1 MMINQPA
8 FGPAIPGIETAR
20 LKMRGHR
27 RDDLDDCYAMWSDP
41 IVVRFIG
48 GTPSTPQRTWLRLL
62 AYRGHWELMG
72 FGYWV
77 VEEKA
82 TGSFVGEVG
91 FADFKRDIASSMQ
104 SVPELGWA
112 LAPRF
117 HGKGYA
123 TEAVRAALTWGD
135 SHFKAA
141 RTVCMISSDNT
152 ASIRVAEKCGYQ
164 EFERTLFDG
173 SPTLFFAREKPV
185 VPAALHR

>member
-1 MMINQPA
+1 MINPPA
-8 FGPAIPGIETAR
+8 FGAGIPDVETAR

-27 RDDLDDCYAMWSDP
+27 IDDLDDCVAMWSDP

-48 GTPSTPQRTWLRLL
+48 GTPSTVQRTWLRLL
-62 AYRGHWELMG
+62 AYRGHWSVMG

-77 VEEKA
+77 IEEKA

-91 FADFKRDIASSMQ
+91 FADFKRDIATSMQ
-104 SVPELGWA
+104 NVPELGWA

-123 TEAVRAALTWGD
+123 TEAVRAALAWGD
-135 SHFKAA
+135 AHFQAA
-141 RTVCMISSDNT
+141 RTVCLISSDNT
-152 ASIRVAEKCGYQ
+152 ASIRVAEKCGYR

-173 SPTLFFAREKPV
+173 TRTLFFEREKS
-185 VPAALHR
+185 VPPGA